1 MFQANRRAERSF
13 AVRRLRA
20 RTPVVATLALVGA
33 LAVGSAPADAARVAR
48 VAPGAGHACIV
59 AGGRPPV
66 VAWSRLHNPLLALP
80 HAAVKDQALV
90 WDAGHWHLLFSYVT
104 NASTTPDAQRWDIAT
119 AQSTDLVHWS
129 APAPWSEQPGGM
141 ASPDVVR
148 APDGTFVA
156 TYDAPPGEHGPVQA
170 KLFYRTSRDLVHW
183 SMPHTLA
190 PHLYPSPAERMID
203 PSLAWTAHGL
213 MLAYKVG
220 TTSQQQAFE
229 IARAPSGSLAGPWQV
244 VGRPD
249 ISLYGDTVEN
259 YELLTIRGIWHLV
272 ATSNTLDQPWI
283 FTLAGSPNVPADWL
297 HWVDGAQLQV
307 PAEAW
312 NTGTGI
318 SSVGFEHANSAFVC
332 QDGGTFYL
340 TYAGSTDLTS
350 YGGWG
355 HAAIGIARSSDLVHW
370 QVPPG

>member
-1 MFQANRRAERSF
+1 
-13 AVRRLRA
+13 
-20 RTPVVATLALVGA
+20 
-33 LAVGSAPADAARVAR
+33 
-48 VAPGAGHACIV
+48 
-59 AGGRPPV
+59 

-104 NASTTPDAQRWDIAT
+104 NASPTPNAQRWDIAT

-148 APDGTFVA
+148 APDGTFVV
-156 TYDAPPGEHGPVQA
+156 TYDAPPGERGGVQA
-170 KLFYRTSRDLVHW
+170 KLFFRTSRDLVHW
-183 SMPHTLA
+183 SGPRPLA
-190 PHLYPSPAERMID
+190 AQLYPAPGVRMID
-203 PSLAWTAHGL
+203 AALAWTAHGL

-229 IARAPSGSLAGPWQV
+229 IARSPSGSLAGPWQV

-259 YELLTIRGIWHLV
+259 YELLTIGGVWHLV

-283 FTLAGSPNVPADWL
+283 FTLAGSPDAPTDWL
-297 HWVDGAQLQV
+297 HWVGGAQLQV

-312 NTGTGI
+312 NTGSGI

-332 QDGGTFYL
+332 QVGGTYFL

-355 HAAIGIARSSDLVHW
+355 HAAIGIARSRDLVHW

>member
-1 MFQANRRAERSF
+1 VR
-13 AVRRLRA
+13 VRRRLLA
-20 RTPVVATLALVGA
+20 AAVVVVGA
-33 LAVGSAPADAARVAR
+33 AGVASPSADAHAAAPVA
-48 VAPGAGHACIV
+48 AGADHACIV
-59 AGGRPPV
+59 PGGQRPV
-66 VAWSRLHNPLLALP
+66 VAWSRLRNPVLGLP
-80 HAAVKDQALV
+80 HAAVKDQALI
-90 WDAGHWHLLFSYVT
+90 WAAGRWHLVFSYVT
-104 NASTTPDAQRWDIAT
+104 NGSLAPNAPRWDIAT

-129 APAPWSEQPGGM
+129 APRPWSEQPGGM

-148 APDGTFVA
+148 APDGTFVV
-156 TYDAPPGEHGPVQA
+156 TYDSPPGENGPVQA
-170 KLFYRTSRDLVHW
+170 KLFYRTSRDLEHW
-183 SMPHTLA
+183 STPHRLA
-190 PHLYPSPAERMID
+190 QGLYPSSTRLID
-203 PSLAWTAHGL
+203 PALAWTKHGV

-229 IARAPSGSLAGPWQV
+229 VARTASGSLTGPWHV

-249 ISLYGDTVEN
+249 VSLYGDTVEN
-259 YELLTIRGIWHLV
+259 YELLTVAGVWHLV

-283 FTLAGSPNVPADWL
+283 FTLAGSPDVPADWL

-312 NTGTGI
+312 NTGAGI

-332 QDGGTFYL
+332 QDGGTYYL
-340 TYAGSTDLTS
+340 TYAGSTDLSS

-355 HAAIGIARSSDLVHW
+355 HAAIGVARSSDLVHW

>member
-1 MFQANRRAERSF
+1 VR
-13 AVRRLRA
+13 VRRQLSA
-20 RTPVVATLALVGA
+20 AAVAVVGVA
-33 LAVGSAPADAARVAR
+33 AVVSPSADAGAAAV
-48 VAPGAGHACIV
+48 VPPGADHACIV
-59 AGGRPPV
+59 PGGQQPV
-66 VAWSRLHNPLLALP
+66 VAWSRLHNPVLALP

-90 WDAGHWHLLFSYVT
+90 WAAGRWHLLFSYVT
-104 NASTTPDAQRWDIAT
+104 NASPTPNAQRWDIAA
-119 AQSTDLVHWS
+119 AQSTDLAHWS
-129 APAPWSEQPGGM
+129 APTPWSEQPGGM

-148 APDGTFVA
+148 APDGAFVA
-156 TYDAPPGEHGPVQA
+156 TYDSPPGEGGPAQA

-183 SMPHTLA
+183 SRPHALA
-190 PHLYPSPAERMID
+190 PRLYPSSAARMID
-203 PSLAWTAHGL
+203 PALAWTKHGL

-229 IARAPSGSLAGPWQV
+229 VARAASGSLTGPWQV

-249 ISLYGDTVEN
+249 VSLFGDTVEN
-259 YELLTIRGIWHLV
+259 YELFTIGGVWHLV

-283 FTLAGSPNVPADWL
+283 FTLAGSPDVPADWL
-297 HWVDGAQLQV
+297 HWVDGAPLEV

-312 NTGTGI
+312 NAGAGI
-318 SSVGFEHANSAFVC
+318 SSVGFEHANSAYVC

-350 YGGWG
+350 FGGWG
-355 HAAIGIARSSDLVHW
+355 HATIGIARSSDLVHW